1 MVHFFCMDLHK
12 LYGPQTGFKR
22 PHLHP
27 GRRNMDQFLIISL
40 QRMFGPRGNPRAENL
55 FGVIAQL
62 QQQEGI
68 NIELRMRS
76 H

>member
-1 MVHFFCMDLHK
+1 MIHRSGKFH
-12 LYGPQTGFKR
+12 
-22 PHLHP
+22 
-27 GRRNMDQFLIISL
+27 L
-40 QRMFGPRGNPRAENL
+40 QRCPSGQQHYCDDAAKRCFIFLSDQHTRFAIKRGNPRAENL

>member
-1 MVHFFCMDLHK
+1 
-12 LYGPQTGFKR
+12 
-22 PHLHP
+22 
-27 GRRNMDQFLIISL
+27 
-40 QRMFGPRGNPRAENL
+40 MFEPSVNPRAENL